1 MVFLKVMFLFNSENV
16 LFTYGVFAYQLL
28 DGYYSHNASKRN
40 SNLIHFHFFEDKYK
54 RSLLR
59 SLSPMGFKTLT

>member
-1 MVFLKVMFLFNSENV
+1 MVFLKVMFLFNSENI
-16 LFTYGVFAYQLL
+16 LFNYGVFAYQLL
-28 DGYYSHNASKRN
+28 HGYYSHNASKCN
-40 SNLIHFHFFEDKYK
+40 SDLIHFHFEDKYK